1 MFRIARATQSTFSPT
16 GATQCI
22 ARFAASMSLVTGSR
36 SSTAAAA
43 GRAEIALTPIRS
55 LPSTLRALA
64 IPHVLHRRIGEIPR
78 VDEGKTGRTTFVMA
92 GGGSLGA
99 VEVGMLRAL
108 PDRGIAPD
116 FVVGASAGAING
128 AFFASEPTPHGVD
141 RLTEIWC
148 GLRRRDLFP
157 FRFANLFGLLSG
169 RDHVCGNDGLR
180 RLLQRYLRYR
190 TLEEAAIPIHVVA
203 SDLVSGDEVL
213 LSAGPAVEAVLAS
226 AAIPG
231 VFPPVEIAGRLLV
244 DGGVANNTPISS
256 AIRLGATRVFVLPTG
271 FACALRQVPSN
282 AIARAMHALDLLV
295 VRQLLNDIERYRH
308 AVELHVVPS
317 LCPLDTSPYDYSASA
332 SLIDR
337 ATQTT
342 QTWHAGGGL
351 ERGDVPMQLH
361 VHTH

>member
-1 MFRIARATQSTFSPT
+1 
-16 GATQCI
+16 
-22 ARFAASMSLVTGSR
+22 MSE
-36 SSTAAAA
+36 
-43 GRAEIALTPIRS
+43 GRQ
-55 LPSTLRALA
+55 
-64 IPHVLHRRIGEIPR
+64 
-78 VDEGKTGRTTFVMA
+78 GKTAFVMA

-108 PDRGIAPD
+108 LDAGVTPD

-128 AFFASEPTPHGVD
+128 AFFASDPTPKGVA

-148 GLRRRDLFP
+148 TLKRRDLFP
-157 FRFANLFGLLSG
+157 FSFANLFGLLTG
-169 RDHVCGNDGLR
+169 RDHVCGHDGLR
-180 RLLQRYLRYR
+180 KLLQKHLPYR

-203 SDLVSGDEVL
+203 SDLASGDEVL
-213 LSAGPAVEAVLAS
+213 LSSGAAVEAVLAS

-231 VFPPVEIAGRLLV
+231 VFPPVDIGGRLLV

-256 AIRLGATRVFVLPTG
+256 AIRLGATHVLVLPTG

-282 AIARAMHALDLLV
+282 AIARAMHALSLLV

-308 AVELHVVPS
+308 TIALHVVPS

-337 ATQTT
+337 AAHTT
-342 QTWHAGGGL
+342 QTWLEGGGL
-351 ERGDVPMQLH
+351 EHTEVPMQLH

>member
-1 MFRIARATQSTFSPT
+1 MQ
-16 GATQCI
+16 
-22 ARFAASMSLVTGSR
+22 
-36 SSTAAAA
+36 
-43 GRAEIALTPIRS
+43 E
-55 LPSTLRALA
+55 
-64 IPHVLHRRIGEIPR
+64 GER
-78 VDEGKTGRTTFVMA
+78 GRTAFVMA

-99 VEVGMLRAL
+99 VEVGMLLAL
-108 PDRGIAPD
+108 LDRGIAPD
-116 FVVGASAGAING
+116 FIVGASAGAING
-128 AFFASEPTPHGVD
+128 AFFASDPTLAGLE
-141 RLTEIWC
+141 RLREIWC

-157 FRFANLFGLLSG
+157 FSFSNVIGLLSG
-169 RDHVCGNDGLR
+169 RDHVCAHHGLR
-180 RLLQRYLRYR
+180 RLLQQHLRYG
-190 TLEEAAIPIHVVA
+190 TLEEAVIPIHVVA

-213 LSAGPAVEAVLAS
+213 LSAGPTVEAVLAS

-231 VFPPVEIAGRLLV
+231 VFPPVEIDGRLLV

-256 AIRLGATRVFVLPTG
+256 AIRLGATRIFVLPTG

-282 AIARAMHALDLLV
+282 AIARAMHALALLV

-317 LCPLDTSPYDYSASA
+317 LCPLDVSPYDYSASA

-342 QTWHAGGGL
+342 RTWLADGGL
-351 ERGDVPMQLH
+351 ARGEVPMQLH